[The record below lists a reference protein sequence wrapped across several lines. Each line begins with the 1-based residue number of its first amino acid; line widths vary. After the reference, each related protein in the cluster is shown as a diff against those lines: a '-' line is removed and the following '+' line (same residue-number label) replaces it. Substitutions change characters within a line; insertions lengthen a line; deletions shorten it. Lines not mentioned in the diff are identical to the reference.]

1 MVTLLSK
8 SDAEKRVQGL
18 KGWTLRE
25 KEISKIY
32 KFKNLVQAMVFV
44 NRIAEVAEAAGHHP
58 DLFIH
63 YNQVTVSLWTHVV
76 GGLSENDFSV
86 AAKVDAL

>member
-1 MVTLLSK
+1 MATLLTRIESEQR
-8 SDAEKRVQGL
+8 SNAL

-32 KFKNLVQAMVFV
+32 KFKNSVEAMAFV
-44 NRIAEVAEAAGHHP
+44 NKIATVAEKEGHHP

-63 YNQVTVSLWTHVV
+63 YNQVTVSLWTHTV
-76 GGLSENDFSV
+76 GGLSENDFIV
-86 AAKVDAL
+86 AAKIDLI